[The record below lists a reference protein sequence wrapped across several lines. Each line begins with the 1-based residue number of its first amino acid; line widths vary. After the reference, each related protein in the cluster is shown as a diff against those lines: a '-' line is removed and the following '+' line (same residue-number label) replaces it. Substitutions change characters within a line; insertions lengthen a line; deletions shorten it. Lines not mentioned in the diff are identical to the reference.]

1 MEGRREG
8 KRLDDRKKSILFLLL
23 TGGLLLLLHAWIP
36 VDTHDDAAFATYWT
50 QPLWK
55 VLKWRYDTWT
65 SRILIEGALI
75 PLAVFPNIWR
85 VLNVGMILLFV
96 WCAADLFSVGGG
108 KRFPAMGVL
117 FALLFTVPLYSLH
130 SAGWITTTV
139 NYLWPLSLGLVAMRP
154 AKHFFC
160 GEKCAGWEYAVCPLC
175 LVYAANLEQM
185 CAILSGVY
193 LLCGVHSL
201 VDRKKPSALCCVM
214 PGLIVLMLCL
224 IWLCPGNRLRLAA
237 ETERWF
243 PEFGK
248 LSFLQKLLWGWIGTF
263 QHYMKGGNFLFMLL
277 PGVLLALLATRYERE
292 KNGKIRVFLPALFC
306 FCPYL
311 YYGLLPLWEY
321 LRARGRLLGGI
332 ELLRALVYN
341 TQLPGFSPYTPLQ
354 TGFQTAVFLTLCVCL
369 TVTIFLVH
377 GRSRETLM
385 QLLILGAGLLSRV
398 IVGLSPTF
406 LASGGRTSVY
416 ASAAVLIVV
425 MRNVQ
430 IFLQSGAGKVAR
442 TILFLYFALNM
453 ILATRLNLLELI
465 RPTAMVPGQ

>member
-8 KRLDDRKKSILFLLL
+8 KRLDDRKKSVLFLLL
-23 TGGLLLLLHAWIP
+23 TGGLLLLLHTRIP

-50 QPLWK
+50 RPLWK

-75 PLAVFPNIWR
+75 PLTVFPNIWR
-85 VLNVGMILLFV
+85 ILNVGMILLFV
-96 WCAADLFSVGGG
+96 WCTADLFGVGGG
-108 KRFPAMGVL
+108 KRFPAMGIL

-160 GEKCAGWEYAVCPLC
+160 GEKCAGWECAICPLC
-175 LVYAANLEQM
+175 LVYAADLEQM

-193 LLCGVHSL
+193 LLCGVHAL
-201 VDRKKPSALCCVM
+201 AEKKKPSVLCCVQA
-214 PGLIVLMLCL
+214 GLIVLMLCL
-224 IWLCPGNRLRLAA
+224 IWLCPGNRIRLAA
-237 ETERWF
+237 ETEYWF
-243 PEFGK
+243 PEFGE

-263 QHYMKGGNFLFMLL
+263 QHYMKEGNFLFMLL
-277 PGVLLALLATRYERE
+277 PGVLLAQLATRYQRE
-292 KNGKIRVFLPALFC
+292 KNRKIRMLLPALFC
-306 FCPYL
+306 FFPYF
-311 YYGLLPLWEY
+311 YWGLLPLWEY

-341 TQLPGFSPYTPLQ
+341 AQLPGFSPYTSLQ
-354 TGFQTAVFLTLCVCL
+354 TGFQAAVFLGLCVCL
-369 TVTIFLVH
+369 PVTIFLVH
-377 GRSRETLM
+377 GRSRETLL

-406 LASGGRTSVY
+406 FTSGGRTAIY

-425 MRNVQ
+425 LRNVQ
-430 IFLQSGAGKVAR
+430 IFLQSGAGKAAR
-442 TILFLYFALNM
+442 TVLFLYFVLNM
-453 ILATRLNLLELI
+453 IHSVGLNLFEFI
-465 RPTAMVPGQ
+465 QPAGIAPGQ